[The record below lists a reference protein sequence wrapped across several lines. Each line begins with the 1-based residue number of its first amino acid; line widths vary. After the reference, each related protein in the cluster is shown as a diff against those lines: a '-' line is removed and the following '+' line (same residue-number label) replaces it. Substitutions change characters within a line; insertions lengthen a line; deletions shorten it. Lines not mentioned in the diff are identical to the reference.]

1 MTTDVSVSQMRRL
14 RNHFHFT
21 HTPFTKQA
29 WASNMYD
36 SIGQKE
42 LYHALLLWLELKG
55 IALVTGSAGVG
66 KSITIRRFTQSL
78 EEARYRVIDFSHAPG
93 TINGFLRSLNRKLG
107 LAPRVHT
114 ADLFDQVKRNLSQ
127 DGEGPHPIV
136 IIDDAEGLS
145 TGVLD
150 TLRRLTNHSL
160 DGEDRFSL
168 LLSGTDELFQSLR
181 DPALAPLVTR
191 IAYAHQLRP
200 FGVEDTRSYIR
211 HHLERSGANPK
222 MISEE
227 ATKRIFQLSHGKPRT
242 INQIAQ
248 HAMIAATVA
257 GKDIIDGD
265 FLGTVLAAHPLFPQV
280 GTSERKSS

>member
-1 MTTDVSVSQMRRL
+1 MTQDASIPQMRRL
-14 RNHFHFT
+14 RTHFQFT

-29 WASNMYD
+29 WASQMYD
-36 SIGQKE
+36 SQSQKE
-42 LYHALLLWLELKG
+42 LCHALHLWLELKG
-55 IALVTGSAGVG
+55 IGLVTGPAGVG
-66 KSITIRRFTQSL
+66 KSITIRKFAQSL
-78 EEARYRVIDFSHAPG
+78 EDARYRVIDFVLVPG
-93 TINGFLRSLNRKLG
+93 TVNGFLRSLNRKLE
-107 LAPRVHT
+107 LPSRMHT
-114 ADLFDQVKRNLSQ
+114 SDLFDQVKRNL
-127 DGEGPHPIV
+127 GEQTDGPHPLV

-145 TGVLD
+145 PAVLD
-150 TLRRLTNHSL
+150 VLRRLTIHSL

-168 LLSGTDELFQSLR
+168 LLSGTDTLHNALR

-200 FGVEDTRSYIR
+200 FGVEDTRSYVR

-227 ATKRIFQLSHGKPRT
+227 AIKRIFQLSQGKPRA

-248 HAMIAATVA
+248 HAMIAAVVA

-265 FLGTVLAAHPLFPQV
+265 FLSSVLAAHPLFQQS
-280 GTSERKSS
+280 GSAERRGS